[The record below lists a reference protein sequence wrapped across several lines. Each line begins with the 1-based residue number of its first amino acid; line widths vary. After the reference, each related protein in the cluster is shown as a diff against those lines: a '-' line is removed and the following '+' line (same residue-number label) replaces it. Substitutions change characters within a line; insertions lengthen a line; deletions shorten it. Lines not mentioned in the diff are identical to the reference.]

1 MRGALFADQVD
12 QYEDAF
18 KHNRLYEITN
28 APISPLKPEYK
39 LNPTDV
45 DFQMN
50 FGRRT
55 IVLPVD
61 IDDGTNTID
70 YRPISHLPRATDY
83 TEMFDIVGVVLF
95 VEEHSRKVTTNKN
108 RETNVREIVLTD
120 HSTPQPLSISV
131 WDDLAEDDC
140 TMLIPEPGK
149 FRIVGLTALRVS
161 NHKGFS
167 MTTSSSTVIIHS
179 LLAKAEALKIDANV
193 IHFYRMASHHTSLT
207 QLQSRLFHVKLPMPN
222 EKTTKISALRAKK
235 AKSAL
240 QDEKH
245 WLEVTIPAAE
255 LHKVHAYIGCSKCA
269 KTSSMPPGRPYTCNN
284 CSAPD
289 CTSVP
294 KITFNCEILDGT
306 GTLPMTVFTQT
317 AERLFKMSAA
327 NIFHMKHSDHEE
339 AFSVVQELLRT
350 TPFKVQVGPST
361 SLSVNNI
368 LQWVV
373 KRVVV
378 DDEDD
383 TVSKSE
389 PVQEPIPESQVIDDS
404 EVRAADKQIVPDQSA
419 TNVTTT
425 PAEDALEISSYRP
438 KDLQRHSRIANY
450 VQEKGDRKEHG
461 S

>member
-70 YRPISHLPRATDY
+70 YRPISHLPRATDN

-120 HSTPQPLSISV
+120 HSTSQPLSISV

-179 LLAKAEALKIDANV
+179 PVGEKAEALKTW
-193 IHFYRMASHHTSLT
+193 MASHHTSLT

-294 KITFNCEILDGT
+294 KITFNCEISDGT
-306 GTLPMTVFTQT
+306 GTLRMTAFTQT
-317 AERLFKMSAA
+317 AERLLKMPAA
-327 NIFHMKHSDHEE
+327 DIFHMKHSNHEE
-339 AFSVVQELLRT
+339 AFSAVQELLRT

-383 TVSKSE
+383 TVSKTE

-404 EVRAADKQIVPDQSA
+404 EVRAADKQIVRPIA

-425 PAEDALEISSYRP
+425 LQKMHLKYPPIT
-438 KDLQRHSRIANY
+438 KDLQRHSHMTNY
-450 VQEKGDRKEHG
+450 AQEKGDQKEHR